1 VKMNFRNH
9 KNQSKTTLV
18 LDQAFRGLLVLLVA
32 LLAMTLN
39 GCYNSNTGETG
50 ILGIADLKFPAFPE
64 TGSHAV
70 VVFSEMHYSPAY
82 DDQEGPTIGPPTDS
96 IPVTGGE
103 IKYTAEEYK
112 LLRMSGSSENSYQ
125 QDEAEEIYRVN
136 CSVCHGESLQGDGA
150 VAKYLTRGASPA
162 NLIDGSAA
170 EATEGEIF
178 AWISYGS
185 RTGFA
190 LEMAGQSNPTAMPT
204 FNRLLTEK
212 ERWHLVEYIMRKQS
226 R

>member
-1 VKMNFRNH
+1 MNFRNH
-9 KNQSKTTLV
+9 KNQSKATLV
-18 LDQAFRGLLVLLVA
+18 LVVLLAA
-32 LLAMTLN
+32 LLALALN
-39 GCYNSNTGETG
+39 GCYNNNTGETG

-103 IKYTAEEYK
+103 IKYTAEEYT
-112 LLRMSGSSENSYQ
+112 LLRMSGKSTNSY
-125 QDEAEEIYRVN
+125 DEGKAAEIYRVN
-136 CSVCHGESLQGDGA
+136 CSICHGESLQGDGA
-150 VAKYLTRGASPA
+150 VAKYLTRGAAPA
-162 NLIDGSAA
+162 NLIGGSAA

-190 LEMAGQSNPTAMPT
+190 LQMAGQPNPTAMPT
-204 FNRLLTEK
+204 FNKLLTEE
-212 ERWHLVEYIMRKQS
+212 ERWHLVKYIMAKQN

>member
-1 VKMNFRNH
+1 MNFRNH
-9 KNQSKTTLV
+9 KNQSKTTMV
-18 LDQAFRGLLVLLVA
+18 LMVLFSA
-32 LLAMTLN
+32 LLALVLN
-39 GCYNSNTGETG
+39 GCYNNNTGETE
-50 ILGIADLKFPAFPE
+50 ILGIVELKLPAFPE

-96 IPVTGGE
+96 IPVTGRE
-103 IKYTAEEYK
+103 IKFTAEEYK
-112 LLRMSGSSENSYQ
+112 LLRMSGSSENSYDQ
-125 QDEAEEIYRVN
+125 NKAEDIYRVN

-150 VAKYLTRGASPA
+150 VAKYLTRGAVPA
-162 NLIDGSAA
+162 NLIGGSSA
-170 EATEGEIF
+170 EASEGEIF

-190 LEMAGQSNPTAMPT
+190 LEMAGQPNPTAMPT
-204 FNRLLTEK
+204 FNKLLTEE
-212 ERWHLVEYIMRKQS
+212 ERWHLVKYIIAKQN

>member
-1 VKMNFRNH
+1 MKMNFRNH
-9 KNQSKTTLV
+9 KNQSTARTV
-18 LDQAFRGLLVLLVA
+18 LMVLFSA
-32 LLAMTLN
+32 LLALALT
-39 GCYNSNTGETG
+39 GCYNNNTGETE
-50 ILGIADLKFPAFPE
+50 ILGIVDITLPAFPE

-96 IPVTGGE
+96 IPVTGRE

-112 LLRMSGSSENSYQ
+112 LLRMSGSSENSYH
-125 QDEAEEIYRVN
+125 QDKAEEIYRVN
-136 CSVCHGESLQGDGA
+136 CSVCHGESLKGDGA
-150 VAKYLTRGASPA
+150 VAKYLTRGAAPA
-162 NLIDGSAA
+162 NLIGGSTA
-170 EATEGEIF
+170 EASEGEIF

-190 LEMAGQSNPTAMPT
+190 LEMAGQPNPTAMPT
-204 FNRLLTEK
+204 FNKLLTEE
-212 ERWHLVEYIMRKQS
+212 ERWHLVKYIMAKQN